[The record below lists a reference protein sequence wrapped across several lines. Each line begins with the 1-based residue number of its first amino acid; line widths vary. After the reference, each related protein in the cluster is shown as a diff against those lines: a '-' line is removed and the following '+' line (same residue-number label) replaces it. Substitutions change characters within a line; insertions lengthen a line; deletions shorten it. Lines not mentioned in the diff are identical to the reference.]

1 MKKSIQ
7 RQKLALVKA
16 IFEKIEDYFTGDVDV
31 ELADLI
37 LRNVESIESELSL
50 IDKNPALKE
59 PDEFEKYD
67 IERINL
73 VKKYAE
79 KDDNG
84 EIVIIPNTND
94 AMMSEESAVEFK
106 KELETLKV
114 AYADLMKKVEEINVK
129 RDDFMRGDVEIEI
142 SPIPKALL
150 GKIKSEGKPSG
161 YALTVMSA
169 IRPFLA
175 D

>member
-16 IFEKIEDYFTGDVDV
+16 IFEKVEDYFTGDVDV

-59 PDEFEKYD
+59 PEEFEKYD

-73 VKKYAE
+73 VKKYAD
-79 KDDNG
+79 KDENG
-84 EIVIIPNTND
+84 EIILIPNTND
-94 AMMSEESAVEFK
+94 ALMSDESAIEFK
-106 KELETLKV
+106 KEIEALKV
-114 AYADLMKKVEEINVK
+114 TYAELMKKVDEINSK
-129 RDDFMRGDVEIEI
+129 RDEFMKGDVEIEI
-142 SPIPKALL
+142 APIPKPLL